1 MVRSFPKHYP
11 PSQNTSHKGF
21 PLRVD
26 GEEISFASKVW
37 QKNARSEGRIE
48 LLTELMKYKIGVNE
62 VENICEDLKLNYRSR
77 VFKGGGG
84 EKGERKLV
92 HDAMKL
98 KRLDEIQ
105 TSREI
110 RKEME
115 EIRDEFRER
124 FGKNTRKTRTIIK
137 NLQKEAAREKREM
150 REKYRLTI

>member
-1 MVRSFPKHYP
+1 M
-11 PSQNTSHKGF
+11 
-21 PLRVD
+21 
-26 GEEISFASKVW
+26 
-37 QKNARSEGRIE
+37 
-48 LLTELMKYKIGVNE
+48 LTELMKYKIGVNE

-137 NLQKEAAREKREM
+137 NLQKEAARCAALVKQEKG
-150 REKYRLTI
+150 EKVDTNNNVSSETSS